1 MAFPTIPTVA
11 GGRVLTANQ
20 ADTAGTRTFPDLSGL
35 TKNAGDLLIAIC
47 VVYQS
52 SAAAGAVFSGWSA
65 GWTEFLDG
73 GGTTSNMSIGVAYKW
88 STGSETGTISVTQAA
103 TITGHASMILLSI
116 PGAHASTPPEGGAI
130 AHGTTAAADPAALDP
145 AGWDAEDALWIAVG
159 ASGMTSGT
167 GSWTGVASAPA
178 NYTDFAATNTT
189 DNSTVGQVEAAVAFR
204 QLNASSENVGPF
216 SVDTSNARNSAVV
229 IAVRPA
235 VVLSKAQ
242 VSWAS
247 LEVPGVTS
255 TPKAG
260 TESGS
265 GADASVERATYPL
278 TDSGTRTEV
287 AALSAAYPR
296 TDTGS
301 GSDASA
307 VRVPKAG
314 TDSGAG
320 TDASAEHVAHTVT
333 DAGSGA
339 DTVKTK
345 ASLVAQTGSGT
356 EVSSTHAAYVSTDSG
371 TGTEV
376 AKVSRPVA
384 DTGTG
389 TDASTGHATYARAD
403 AGTGADAST
412 EHASY
417 NRGDS
422 GSGADASAT
431 NQLARAQVSWAAFEI
446 SVPTAKSGSDTGSG
460 VDSSAVAKFLVATD
474 TGAGSDTSSVIS
486 PMRFGADA
494 GFGFDRTAAAGLVF
508 LFRDGEELARL
519 AAALLRADTGAGS
532 DTSSVQTGGT
542 PKAGTDAGS
551 GSEASSVTRTYA
563 VAQPGTGV
571 DTSAER
577 AVYARTDTGSGLDT
591 SSLQAGNLKQGSDV
605 ASGADT
611 SSLRTSLAKSEVG
624 VGNDL
629 RTIHASLSRADAG
642 TGADAGRLL
651 LRRADTGTGL
661 DASLTRGLLT
671 RVDTAG
677 SAEVAALYASLI
689 LIDVGSTLDTG
700 GKWAGA
706 LPPAR
711 VTATV
716 GLSRGGES
724 STITGDRLEATI
736 KDVREA

>member
-65 GWTEFLDG
+65 GWTEFLDV

-130 AHGTTAAADPAALDP
+130 AHGTAAAADPAALDP
-145 AGWDAEDALWIAVG
+145 AGWAAEDTLWIAVG

-320 TDASAEHVAHTVT
+320 TDASAEHVANTVT

-431 NQLARAQVSWAAFEI
+431 NQ
-446 SVPTAKSGSDTGSG
+446 
-460 VDSSAVAKFLVATD
+460 
-474 TGAGSDTSSVIS
+474 
-486 PMRFGADA
+486 
-494 GFGFDRTAAAGLVF
+494 
-508 LFRDGEELARL
+508 LARL